1 MGHTRRMPY
10 DAELADRVRDVL
22 HATPGLV
29 PEVLSEQRMFGG
41 LAFLVDDLMA
51 LAVTRDG
58 LMMRVDPEAEEQLLD
73 RPEVQPMVMRGG
85 PVRGWVLV
93 GPPGCDADDDLR
105 SWVDLGV
112 GRAQGLAAD
121 VHLEQQRHA

>member
-1 MGHTRRMPY
+1 MPY
-10 DAELADRVRDVL
+10 DAELAERVRDVL
-22 HATPGLV
+22 ETTPGLDRDV
-29 PEVLSEQRMFGG
+29 VSEKRMFGG

-58 LMMRVDPEAEEQLLD
+58 LMMRVDPEAEEQLLA
-73 RPEVQPMVMRGG
+73 RPEVEPMVMRDR
-85 PVRGWVLV
+85 PVHGWVLV
-93 GPPGCDADDDLR
+93 GPSGCEGTDDLR

-121 VHLEQQRHA
+121 VLLEQQRHA

>member
-1 MGHTRRMPY
+1 MPY

-22 HATPGLV
+22 ETTPGLDRDV
-29 PEVLSEQRMFGG
+29 VSEKRMFGG

-51 LAVTRDG
+51 LAVTRGG
-58 LMMRVDPEAEEQLLD
+58 LMMRVDPETEDRLLA
-73 RPEVQPMVMRGG
+73 RPEVEPMVMRDR

-93 GPPGCDADDDLR
+93 GPSGCEATDDLR

-121 VHLEQQRHA
+121 VLLEQQRHA